1 MKSRP
6 DFVRETT
13 DLQHLAKEV
22 SDENYEVIVDF
33 TPKYHAEIAG
43 EGVENGWGFSK
54 KILRRLPL
62 ERKRDFGDFT
72 HLVKE
77 TLLMVDPERSRRFR
91 RCCRKYMLA
100 YTTISEEAQENKESA
115 SASFDRI
122 EALVE
127 SCFKSE
133 ETENGE
139 RKRKGKSDKRPQKQE
154 FTRHV
159 SVSTAYVQ
167 RGEKARGV
175 RHKDNEQDRLD
186 RLART
191 NEEIEIER
199 QQSTRLVHRS
209 QVDTDTGYLDNE
221 VRLFEIEQRQ
231 TVDN

>member
-1 MKSRP
+1 LVEGWAGKPKGLKQVLWETGWIDPSVPLSTYIKNGKKGCDFQDNGDLKTCVAPYVLRHLMKSRL

-62 ERKRDFGDFT
+62 ERKRDFDDFT

-91 RCCRKYMLA
+91 RRCRKYMLA

-139 RKRKGKSDKRPQKQE
+139 RK
-154 FTRHV
+154 
-159 SVSTAYVQ
+159 
-167 RGEKARGV
+167 
-175 RHKDNEQDRLD
+175 
-186 RLART
+186 
-191 NEEIEIER
+191 
-199 QQSTRLVHRS
+199 
-209 QVDTDTGYLDNE
+209 
-221 VRLFEIEQRQ
+221 
-231 TVDN
+231 